1 MELVDFL
8 KKKKERSI
16 VITNSDLSIKVIEK
30 CLDDAGLISL
40 NIKGNILSNKIGE
53 FNKSKETIL
62 IIPYY
67 KWDLVASMIS
77 CSNIIILHPSYQ
89 PEQIDM
95 EKRLIS
101 RISTKGSGNTTI
113 TRFILNSTLE
123 MNLVKN

>member
-1 MELVDFL
+1 M
-8 KKKKERSI
+8 
-16 VITNSDLSIKVIEK
+16 
-30 CLDDAGLISL
+30 
-40 NIKGNILSNKIGE
+40 
-53 FNKSKETIL
+53 

-113 TRFILNSTLE
+113 TRFIVNSTLE